1 LQKESGKMLTHRQVW
16 GAIDG
21 LAEKHGLSPSA
32 LAKRAGLD
40 PTAFNPSKRKGPD
53 GRERWPTTESI
64 SKVIAA
70 VDGTIEEFMALLT
83 GRKGMEKLLTT
94 IPLIGFAKA
103 GKGGYFDDAGFPV
116 GTGWDEITVPGVKD
130 LNAYALEIS
139 GDSMQPVYRQG
150 DIIIVSPN
158 ATIRRGDRVVV
169 RTKRGEVMAKILQRQ
184 TGKSVELASFNPEH
198 ETKVIATEDVVWIAR
213 IIWASQ

>member
-1 LQKESGKMLTHRQVW
+1 MLTHKQVW
-16 GAIDG
+16 GAIDA
-21 LAEKHGLSPSA
+21 LAEKHGLSASA
-32 LAKRAGLD
+32 LAKKAGLD
-40 PTAFNPSKRKGPD
+40 PTAFNPSKRKGPE

-64 SKVIAA
+64 SKVIGA
-70 VDGTIEEFMALLT
+70 VGSSVDEFMILLT
-83 GRKGMEKLLTT
+83 GRKGMEKMRTT

-116 GTGWDEITVPGVKD
+116 GSGWDEITVPGVKD
-130 LNAYALEIS
+130 LNAYALEIT

-158 ATIRRGDRVVV
+158 GNIRRGDRVVV

-184 TGKSVELASFNPEH
+184 SAKSVELASFNPDH
-198 ETKVIATEDVVWIAR
+198 ETKSVSTEDVVWIAR